1 MAADTSQNMHPFRF
15 FDNREKYLLFV
26 NTCSE
31 KSVIAERV
39 GMELDLI
46 TPNPRA
52 FRLFDAGMGDGSV
65 LTRVMRD
72 LHRRFPG
79 LPFVIV
85 GKEISLE
92 DTRLSFEKM
101 ADRFFE
107 HPLTVL
113 VITNLYYS
121 EAPWLRP
128 NRAEDQKQ
136 LSWREVAL
144 EGQTAFEFDVQIRS
158 LEDMLSEGWKT
169 RASRRT
175 GNPLYVHPSVLVL
188 YRADQRQALE
198 GVVPQP
204 GATDDGAYDLIIA
217 AQPYRARL
225 PADRK
230 LRYVLA
236 PLARALAPGGRMIVV
251 QSTGHDPGMEIIRK
265 IWPDEDPF
273 QTPRHLLIEAL
284 KADLQESHRDL
295 AVEAY
300 ADERSLFRYQ
310 LRALPDEISSNIGT
324 STLLAAWN
332 AAVYVAQINDERLT
346 AALGSGEYLS
356 ATREVLQRH
365 GGLWFQDETFVVARQ
380 GSDPP
385 AG

>member
-1 MAADTSQNMHPFRF
+1 MADDASQNGHPFRF

-26 NTCSE
+26 NTSSE
-31 KSVIAERV
+31 KSVIAERA

-46 TPNPRA
+46 TPNPPA

-72 LHRRFPG
+72 LHRRFPS
-79 LPFVIV
+79 LPFLIV

-113 VITNLYYS
+113 VVTNLYYS

-128 NRAEDQKQ
+128 NRAEAQEQ
-136 LSWREVAL
+136 LDWSEVAL
-144 EGQTAFEFDVQIRS
+144 EGQTTFEFDAQIRS
-158 LEDMLSEGWKT
+158 LEGKLSEGWET
-169 RASRRT
+169 RSSPRT

-198 GVVPQP
+198 RVIPQR
-204 GATDDGAYDLIIA
+204 GARDGAYDLILA

-225 PADRK
+225 PAERK
-230 LRYVLA
+230 LKYILA
-236 PLARALAPGGRMIVV
+236 PLARALAPGGRLMVV
-251 QSTGHDPGMEIIRK
+251 QSTGRDPGMEIIRK

-284 KADLQESHRDL
+284 KVDLHGDYPDL
-295 AVEAY
+295 IFDAY
-300 ADERSLFRYQ
+300 SDERSLFRYQ

-346 AALGSGEYLS
+346 AALGSGEYLG

-380 GSDPP
+380 GNDSP
-385 AG
+385 AD

>member
-1 MAADTSQNMHPFRF
+1 MADDASQNGHPFRF

-26 NTCSE
+26 NTSSE
-31 KSVIAERV
+31 KSVIAERA

-46 TPNPRA
+46 TPNPPA

-72 LHRRFPG
+72 LHRRFPS
-79 LPFVIV
+79 LPFLIV

-113 VITNLYYS
+113 VVTNLYYS

-128 NRAEDQKQ
+128 NRAEAQEQ
-136 LSWREVAL
+136 LDWSEVAL
-144 EGQTAFEFDVQIRS
+144 EGQTTFEFDAQIRS
-158 LEDMLSEGWKT
+158 LEGKLSEGWET
-169 RASRRT
+169 RSSPRT

-198 GVVPQP
+198 GVIPQRGEP
-204 GATDDGAYDLIIA
+204 DGAYDLILA

-225 PADRK
+225 PAERK
-230 LRYVLA
+230 LKYILA
-236 PLARALAPGGRMIVV
+236 PLARALAPGGRLMVV
-251 QSTGHDPGMEIIRK
+251 QSTGRDPGMEIIRK

-284 KADLQESHRDL
+284 KVDLHEDYPDL
-295 AVEAY
+295 VFDAY
-300 ADERSLFRYQ
+300 SDERSLFRYQ

-346 AALGSGEYLS
+346 AALGSGEYLG

-380 GSDPP
+380 GNDSP
-385 AG
+385 AD

>member
-1 MAADTSQNMHPFRF
+1 MAADASHNRHSFRF

-31 KSVIAERV
+31 KSLIAERV
-39 GMELDLI
+39 GMELDLV
-46 TPNPRA
+46 TPNPPA

-65 LTRVMRD
+65 LTRVLRD
-72 LHRRFPG
+72 LHRRFPS
-79 LPFVIV
+79 LPFLVV

-113 VITNLYYS
+113 VVTNLYYS

-128 NRAEDQKQ
+128 KRAEAQEQ
-136 LSWREVAL
+136 LNWWEVAL
-144 EGQTAFEFDVQIRS
+144 EGQTAFEFDAEIRS
-158 LEDMLSEGWKT
+158 LEAELSEGWQT
-169 RASRRT
+169 RTSPRS
-175 GNPLYVHPSVLVL
+175 GNPLYARPSVLVL
-188 YRADQRQALE
+188 FRADQRQALE
-198 GVVPQP
+198 GVIPQRGEP
-204 GATDDGAYDLIIA
+204 DGAYDLIIA

-225 PADRK
+225 PAERK

-236 PLARALAPGGRMIVV
+236 PLARALAPAGRMIVV

-284 KADLQESHRDL
+284 KVDMQEDHPDLIFD
-295 AVEAY
+295 AY
-300 ADERSLFRYQ
+300 TDERSLFRYQ
-310 LRALPDEISSNIGT
+310 LRALPEELSSNIGT

-332 AAVYVAQINDERLT
+332 AAVYVAQIDDERLD
-346 AALGSGEYLS
+346 AALGGGEYLS

-365 GGLWFQDETFVVARQ
+365 GGLWFHDETFVVARE
-380 GSDPP
+380 SHDPP

>member
-1 MAADTSQNMHPFRF
+1 MADTFENDHPFRF

-26 NTCSE
+26 NTTSE
-31 KSVIAERV
+31 KTVIAERV
-39 GMELDLI
+39 GMELDLV
-46 TPNPRA
+46 TPNPPA
-52 FRLFDAGMGDGSV
+52 FRLFDAGMGDGSL

-72 LHRRFPG
+72 LHRRSPS

-113 VITNLYYS
+113 VVTNLYYS
-121 EAPWLRP
+121 EAPRLRP
-128 NRAEDQKQ
+128 NRAEAQEQ
-136 LSWREVAL
+136 LNWREVAL
-144 EGQTAFEFDVQIRS
+144 DGHTTFEFDAQIRS
-158 LEDMLSEGWKT
+158 LESKLSEGWET
-169 RASRRT
+169 RTSRLT
-175 GNPLYVHPSVLVL
+175 GNPLYVRPSVLVL
-188 YRADQRQALE
+188 FRADQRHALE
-198 GVVPQP
+198 PVIPQP
-204 GATDDGAYDLIIA
+204 GAIDGTYDLIIA

-225 PADRK
+225 SAERK

-273 QTPRHLLIEAL
+273 QTPRRLLVEAL
-284 KADLQESHRDL
+284 KAELQERHPDL

-300 ADERSLFRYQ
+300 ADERSLFQYQ
-310 LRALPDEISSNIGT
+310 LRALPDEISSNITT

-332 AAVYVAQINDERLT
+332 AAVYVAQIGDQRLT
-346 AALGSGEYLS
+346 AALGSDEYLS

-365 GGLWFQDETFVVARQ
+365 GGLWFQDETFVVARH
-380 GSDPP
+380 GSHPP
-385 AG
+385 IG

>member
-1 MAADTSQNMHPFRF
+1 MTENLKQSRPFRF

-26 NTCSE
+26 NTSSE
-31 KSVIAERV
+31 KAIIAERV
-39 GMELDLI
+39 GMELDFV
-46 TPNPRA
+46 TPNPPA

-72 LHRRFPG
+72 LHRRFPS
-79 LPFVIV
+79 LPFLIV

-113 VITNLYYS
+113 IVTNLYYS

-128 NRAEDQKQ
+128 NRAEAQEQ
-136 LSWREVAL
+136 LNWWEVAL
-144 EGQTAFEFDVQIRS
+144 EGQTTFEFDAQIRS
-158 LEDMLSEGWKT
+158 LENMLSEGWET
-169 RASRRT
+169 RSSPRT
-175 GNPLYVHPSVLVL
+175 GNPLYVRPSVLVL
-188 YRADQRQALE
+188 FRADHRQALE
-198 GVVPQP
+198 GVIPQP
-204 GATDDGAYDLIIA
+204 GEPDGAYDLILA

-225 PADRK
+225 PAERK
-230 LRYVLA
+230 LRYILA
-236 PLARALAPGGRMIVV
+236 PLARALAPGGRLMVV
-251 QSTGHDPGMEIIRK
+251 QSTGRDPGMEIIHK

-284 KADLQESHRDL
+284 KADLQEDHPDL
-295 AVEAY
+295 VFDAY
-300 ADERSLFRYQ
+300 TDERSLFRYQ

-332 AAVYVAQINDERLT
+332 AAVYVAQIDDERLT
-346 AALGSGEYLS
+346 TALGSGEYLR

-380 GSDPP
+380 GNDPP

>member
-1 MAADTSQNMHPFRF
+1 MAADTSQNNHPFRF

-26 NTCSE
+26 NTSSE
-31 KSVIAERV
+31 KSIIAERV
-39 GMELDLI
+39 GMELNLV
-46 TPNPRA
+46 TPNPPA

-72 LHRRFPG
+72 LHRRFPSM
-79 LPFVIV
+79 PFLIV

-113 VITNLYYS
+113 IVTNLYYS

-128 NRAEDQKQ
+128 KRAEAQEQ
-136 LSWREVAL
+136 LSWSEIAL
-144 EGQTAFEFDVQIRS
+144 EGQTAFEFDAEIRS
-158 LEDMLSEGWKT
+158 LEAKLSEGWET
-169 RASRRT
+169 RTSPRT
-175 GNPLYVHPSVLVL
+175 GNPLYVRPSVLVL

-198 GVVPQP
+198 GVIPQRGEP
-204 GATDDGAYDLIIA
+204 DGAYDLILA

-225 PADRK
+225 PAERK
-230 LRYVLA
+230 LRYVLV
-236 PLARALAPGGRMIVV
+236 PMARALAPGGRLMVV

-284 KADLQESHRDL
+284 KVDLQEDYPD
-295 AVEAY
+295 VVFDAY
-300 ADERSLFRYQ
+300 TDERSLFRYE

-365 GGLWFQDETFVVARQ
+365 GGLWFQDETFVVSRR
-380 GSDPP
+380 SNDPP

>member
-1 MAADTSQNMHPFRF
+1 MAADASQNRHPFRF

-31 KSVIAERV
+31 KSVIAGRV
-39 GMELDLI
+39 GMELDLV
-46 TPNPRA
+46 TPDPPA

-121 EAPWLRP
+121 EAPRLRP
-128 NRAEDQKQ
+128 HRAQAQEQ
-136 LSWREVAL
+136 LSWQEVAL
-144 EGQTAFEFDVQIRS
+144 EGQTAFEFDAQIRS
-158 LEDMLSEGWKT
+158 LESMLSEGWET
-169 RASRRT
+169 RTSRRT
-175 GNPLYVHPSVLVL
+175 GNPLYVRPSVLVL
-188 YRADQRQALE
+188 FRADQRQALE
-198 GVVPQP
+198 RVVPQP
-204 GATDDGAYDLIIA
+204 GATDGAYDLIIA

-273 QTPRHLLIEAL
+273 QTPRHLLVEAL
-284 KADLQESHRDL
+284 KEDLQETHPDL

-332 AAVYVAQINDERLT
+332 AAVYVAQIDDGRLT
-346 AALGSGEYLS
+346 DALGSGEYLE

-365 GGLWFQDETFVVARQ
+365 GGLWFEDETFVVARQ
-380 GSDPP
+380 GNDPP